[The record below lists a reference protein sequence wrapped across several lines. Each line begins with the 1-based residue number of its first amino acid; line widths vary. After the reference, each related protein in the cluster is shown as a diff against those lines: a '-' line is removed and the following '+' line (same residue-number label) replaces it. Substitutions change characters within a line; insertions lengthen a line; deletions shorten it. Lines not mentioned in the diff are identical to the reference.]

1 MSYYT
6 YDGDNLILAED
17 PPDATY
23 VSGGEGEDGTTR
35 YYIFNA
41 AGQRVGSTTQSP
53 PPGTRRAPWDAIGEE
68 GLLDV
73 SRAHS
78 YADGSWQKAA
88 EYALG
93 AQAENAISELTKVNP
108 NYDWTA
114 SIGQAADQ
122 LNSAYGSDWQSPN
135 RGSPGGVVAGILQT
149 PAAQSDPA
157 ISGRVSQVLPY
168 FKNKQ
173 HQDDV
178 NILAEQAT
186 HSSEGDMQM
195 QFLTSV
201 LGGALGGM
209 LSGAESVLP
218 AGVGGIDSGS
228 LSQILGNGAYGP
240 GGALAPGMVDVMG
253 GTESAMANTAA
264 QSAANA
270 SSPLETQI
278 LVSPEQGFAPPVEN
292 ALPTE
297 TPLPEAPPTTPPS
310 PEAPPTTPP
319 TPEAPPRSPLQTV
332 KEAASDVSKGLSS
345 AKSSIYQPILQS
357 LTDAGVPWE
366 VVQKVPAVLDSATR
380 GGLISGLTGGN
391 ALTGATIG
399 ALSSVLTTGL
409 NIPAPLASMAASAA
423 AGAIGMQGA
432 GAAGGTNTIS
442 SLIDSILGTS
452 SGTSSG
458 ASGSSSA
465 SPQSSTTTI
474 NNQPSTAML
483 TAAPWLQPSM
493 MNAASKSTPQQLF
506 GGLSAEQAQV
516 QDSNPVFARGQMYPT
531 QSFEE
536 YQPIQQT
543 QPIPVA
549 HGGLMHFA
557 EGGDADI
564 ETAGGNQSILDLNKK
579 IAQILSQKSE
589 KSSTAEDQIKNYLAQ
604 TSASNSRLEFS
615 PLLSSKL
622 IRGRSARAEPIFS
635 GLKNYD
641 VPGATPSAGYSARQM
656 QSLRQSDPIMNMS
669 RIPFAAHGGDIHPY
683 LANVLEKRNFKI
695 NKQMIPGPEGRYYA
709 KHDQRGFAV
718 GGAGTGQSD
727 DIPTMLSD
735 GEYVFDADTVAALGD
750 GSTKAGS
757 AVLDRM
763 REEIRK
769 HKRSAPVND
778 IPPKAKTAM
787 AYLKTARKGK

>member
-1 MSYYT
+1 MT
-6 YDGDNLILAED
+6 YDDNGNLTWTDTPAYVPTIL
-17 PPDATY
+17 
-23 VSGGEGEDGTTR
+23 
-35 YYIFNA
+35 
-41 AGQRVGSTTQSP
+41 
-53 PPGTRRAPWDAIGEE
+53 DAI
-68 GLLDV
+68 
-73 SRAHS
+73 
-78 YADGSWQKAA
+78 K
-88 EYALG
+88 
-93 AQAENAISELTKVNP
+93 SELG
-108 NYDWTA
+108 D
-114 SIGQAADQ
+114 
-122 LNSAYGSDWQSPN
+122 
-135 RGSPGGVVAGILQT
+135 AGIYHNGDGG
-149 PAAQSDPA
+149 S
-157 ISGRVSQVLPY
+157 
-168 FKNKQ
+168 NKW
-173 HQDDV
+173 
-178 NILAEQAT
+178 
-186 HSSEGDMQM
+186 
-195 QFLTSV
+195 
-201 LGGALGGM
+201 
-209 LSGAESVLP
+209 
-218 AGVGGIDSGS
+218 
-228 LSQILGNGAYGP
+228 
-240 GGALAPGMVDVMG
+240 DVMG
-253 GTESAMANTAA
+253 GKIFKYDPTAQIPDEVLKAYPMANGQEMQQMIDPDAPGNGNGGGGLTGKGGAFSDPEFWGGLASVALPGIGNYFGMSAEAMAAAKAATAA
-264 QSAANA
+264 ATGGNPLVAAAGSYAGSLLPSGGTDLGGGLTVDGYGNVTGGTGTNTGGSILPSDSGNLASIQNTGGAPVPDTSSTAQTYPITNSATGLTAT
-270 SSPLETQI
+270 E
-278 LVSPEQGFAPPVEN
+278 
-292 ALPTE
+292 LPAYE
-297 TPLPEAPPTTPPS
+297 PPTTPPVT
-310 PEAPPTTPP
+310 EAPPTV
-319 TPEAPPRSPLQTV
+319 PRSSLQTV
-332 KEAASDVSKGLSS
+332 KDAASDVSKGLNSV
-345 AKSSIYQPILQS
+345 KTSIYQPILQS

-409 NIPAPLASMAASAA
+409 DIPAPLASVAASAA

-465 SPQSSTTTI
+465 SPQPSTTTI

-493 MNAASKSTPQQLF
+493 INAASKSAAPQLF

-516 QDSNPVFARGQMYPT
+516 QDSSPVFARGQMYPT

-549 HGGLMHFA
+549 HGGLMHF
-557 EGGDADI
+557 EKGGEADI
-564 ETAGGNQSILDLNKK
+564 ETAGDNQSILDLNKK

-589 KSSTAEDQIKNYLAQ
+589 KSSTSEDQIKNYLAQ

-622 IRGRSARAEPIFS
+622 IRGRAARAEPSFS

-656 QSLRQSDPIMNMS
+656 QALRQLDPIMNMS
-669 RIPFAAHGGDIHPY
+669 RIPFAAHGGSIHPD
-683 LANVLEKRNFKI
+683 LASVLERRNFKI

-787 AYLKTARKGK
+787 AYLKTARGGK

>member
-1 MSYYT
+1 MPYT
-6 YDGDNLILAED
+6 YDPDNNLVWQD
-17 PPDATY
+17 DAPKADDN
-23 VSGGEGEDGTTR
+23 SLEGVLSR
-35 YYIFNA
+35 YNQSNFDI
-41 AGQRVGSTTQSP
+41 GSTAALIRQLGQQAGLSEAELAAAVP
-53 PPGTRRAPWDAIGEE
+53 IFGDEHRAALNSGYTE
-68 GLLDV
+68 G
-73 SRAHS
+73 SN
-78 YADGSWQKAA
+78 Y
-88 EYALG
+88 
-93 AQAENAISELTKVNP
+93 NAIAQRAVADALRTRGTDPSRFN
-108 NYDWTA
+108 
-114 SIGQAADQ
+114 QATQGFVDQ
-122 LNSAYGSDWQSPN
+122 GTQQAQERWQ
-135 RGSPGGVVAGILQT
+135 ATQE
-149 PAAQSDPA
+149 
-157 ISGRVSQVLPY
+157 
-168 FKNKQ
+168 
-173 HQDDV
+173 DDDGLG
-178 NILAEQAT
+178 NILALAAMAVAAYVT
-186 HSSEGDMQM
+186 
-195 QFLTSV
+195 
-201 LGGALGGM
+201 GGAALAAFGGEAVATEAIAAGVAQV
-209 LSGAESVLP
+209 GAEAV
-218 AGVGGIDSGS
+218 AGVGGIDVGS
-228 LSQILGNGAYGP
+228 LSQILGNGGYAAEAAAAATAATAAGTTA
-240 GGALAPGMVDVMG
+240 GEGAL
-253 GTESAMANTAA
+253 SAAEF
-264 QSAANA
+264 AANA
-270 SSPLETQI
+270 GVGAPGAMGVGEGALSAAEFAANAGPLETQI
-278 LVSPEQGFAPPVEN
+278 PISPEQGFAPPVEN
-292 ALPTE
+292 APPLE
-297 TPLPEAPPTTPPS
+297 TPPPPVTEVPPTV
-310 PEAPPTTPP
+310 
-319 TPEAPPRSPLQTV
+319 PRSPLQTV
-332 KEAASDVSKGLSS
+332 KDAASDVSKGLSS
-345 AKSSIYQPILQS
+345 VKTSIYQPILQS

-380 GGLISGLTGGN
+380 GGLISGITGGN

-465 SPQSSTTTI
+465 SPQPSTTTI

-493 MNAASKSTPQQLF
+493 MNASSKSTPPQLF

-516 QDSNPVFARGQMYPT
+516 QDSNPVFAQGQMYPT

-557 EGGDADI
+557 EGGDADL
-564 ETAGGNQSILDLNKK
+564 TKK
-579 IAQILSQKSE
+579 MVEILSEKPE
-589 KSSTAEDQIKNYLAQ
+589 KSSTAEDQIKKYLAQ
-604 TSASNSRLEFS
+604 ASSSNSRLEFS

-622 IRGRSARAEPIFS
+622 IRGRSARSEPIFS

-718 GGAGTGQSD
+718 GGPGTGQSD